1 MRHSFVRQ
9 QNRTGPGAFE
19 LDGGPIE
26 SVSPNARFLR
36 RPGDA
41 AGGTEIRGLNG
52 RNRPATTSLRFESAA
67 GRKME
72 RVITKPD
79 PDSAD
84 VDLSQREHLSPSEWE
99 NQLLYG
105 QHLIDRSLIRT
116 AWRVK
121 SQYFARYPD

>member
-1 MRHSFVRQ
+1 M
-9 QNRTGPGAFE
+9 T
-19 LDGGPIE
+19 I
-26 SVSPNARFLR
+26 
-36 RPGDA
+36 
-41 AGGTEIRGLNG
+41 
-52 RNRPATTSLRFESAA
+52 SLRFERVA

-99 NQLLYG
+99 NRLLYG

-116 AWRVK
+116 GLACNIAA
-121 SQYFARYPD
+121 FCPLP